1 MIRSSW
7 NVWLLAL
14 SALLC
19 VEASAQARHCG
30 AVRYSPVCCEREQ
43 FCLPEVQCRIT
54 YKESIEERSQLCYK
68 PVYRTVMKE
77 CKSVCYRPVYET
89 TYRDTSYTVCKP
101 VWECFDIVR
110 NYTVL
115 KPIYEQCVREEN
127 YTVQKPV
134 WQTYQVPVKYNTYRP
149 VYEQRV
155 KEEHFTVQKPIY
167 YEEQVPCTRTVMK
180 PVYTTETR
188 DIAETIYESVMEP
201 RETVV
206 RSYSWEPVCTEQ
218 QICVQ
223 TGSWRTEICEIPG
236 QVVMRKVCHPGF
248 WTMDPCCCKMIY
260 VSGHVSCSPVQ
271 LPNRTICARN
281 IAM

>member
-1 MIRSSW
+1 
-7 NVWLLAL
+7 
-14 SALLC
+14 
-19 VEASAQARHCG
+19 
-30 AVRYSPVCCEREQ
+30 
-43 FCLPEVQCRIT
+43 
-54 YKESIEERSQLCYK
+54 
-68 PVYRTVMKE
+68 
-77 CKSVCYRPVYET
+77 
-89 TYRDTSYTVCKP
+89 
-101 VWECFDIVR
+101 
-110 NYTVL
+110 
-115 KPIYEQCVREEN
+115 
-127 YTVQKPV
+127 
-134 WQTYQVPVKYNTYRP
+134 VKYNTYRP

-155 KEEHFTVQKPIY
+155 KEEHFTVQKPVY

-223 TGSWRTEICEIPG
+223 TGSWRTEVCEIPG

-271 LPNRTICARN
+271 LPNRTICKKNLGTQNGNSNHYLHELCAQGTLQCDSFLLLQN
-281 IAM
+281 YTQNCLQKSMFHQMLHGA